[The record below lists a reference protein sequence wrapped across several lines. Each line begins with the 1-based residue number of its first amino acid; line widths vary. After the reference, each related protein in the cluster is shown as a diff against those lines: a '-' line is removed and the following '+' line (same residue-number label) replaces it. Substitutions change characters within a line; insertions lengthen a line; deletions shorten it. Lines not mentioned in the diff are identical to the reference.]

1 MSAAAV
7 SIQHVR
13 KRYRGH
19 VALDDL
25 SLVACGGVV
34 TLLGPN
40 GAGKTTLLRAL
51 ATVLAVDAGAI
62 HVDGLDPREPD
73 QRVAIRSRLGYLPQD
88 PGFARN
94 ARVFDVLDYLGI
106 IKGLSVPRRR
116 HVEIRRVL
124 EVVGLASVAQ
134 HKVKTLSGGM
144 VRRLGIAQALMGD
157 PALVV
162 LDEPAAV
169 LDPQQRLLLREQ
181 LSGLGERAT
190 VFLSTHLTD
199 EAAAFSQHLVVL
211 DHGRVLFDGTPAA
224 LTATAT
230 GRVWRTETAPAA
242 NPIADASAG
251 DGRVPTAAWSAH
263 GTGTTGLTWRT
274 PEGWYRTIGTPPP
287 GAIAAPPTLEDAY
300 LLLVAHGAPSTIPPA
315 AAPRPWP

>member
-1 MSAAAV
+1 VSAAAV

-13 KRYRGH
+13 KQYRSR

-25 SLVACGGVV
+25 SLAACGGVV

-51 ATVLAVDAGAI
+51 ATVLAVDAGTI
-62 HVDGLDPREPD
+62 HVDGLDPRMPD

-88 PGFARN
+88 PGFART

-106 IKGLSVPRRR
+106 VKGLSVPRRR
-116 HVEIRRVL
+116 HVEVRRVL

-134 HKVKTLSGGM
+134 QKVKTLSGGM

-157 PALVV
+157 PTLVV
-162 LDEPAAV
+162 LDEPAAG
-169 LDPQQRLLLREQ
+169 LDPQQRLLLRER
-181 LSGLGERAT
+181 LSTLGERAT

-199 EAAAFSQHLVVL
+199 EAAAFSQHLVVM

-224 LTATAT
+224 LTATAA
-230 GRVWRTETAPAA
+230 GSVWRTEAAPAA
-242 NPIADASAG
+242 TPIAAAPAW
-251 DGRVPTAAWSAH
+251 DGILPERSPQPQGPAA
-263 GTGTTGLTWRT
+263 TGLTWRT
-274 PEGWYRTIGTPPP
+274 PEGWYRTIGAPPP
-287 GAIAAPPTLEDAY
+287 GAVAAPPTLEDAY
-300 LLLVAHGAPSTIPPA
+300 LLLVARSAPSPSGPA
-315 AAPRPWP
+315 TTPGPWP